1 MRRVK
6 KSFFSAIA
14 RPLLVFMVILS
25 AFTIVWIR
33 STVVSLEYSI
43 NNLEKKKMQAMR
55 ESKLLAAEKA
65 NLLSIEKLEKVASNS
80 FVIPDRVKVVQVK
93 QAGIKEPQKVAL
105 SVEEGVFSP
114 RRMIKKIMD

>member
-6 KSFFSAIA
+6 KSFFSMIA
-14 RPLLVFMVILS
+14 RPLLVFMVVLS

-43 NNLEKKKMQAMR
+43 NSLEKKKMQALR
-55 ESKLLAAEKA
+55 ESKMLAAEKA

-93 QAGIKEPQKVAL
+93 QAGMKEPQKVAL